1 LEVINKMLNE
11 TVTII
16 FPIINAT
23 IIIPFWLQILIL
35 AIIIFYVIMDILIII
50 QKFKIRRL
58 RKKLQKNM
66 NTFEKDLSSIKDK
79 HFGEYQ

>member
-1 LEVINKMLNE
+1 MLNE